1 MERQNKGVM
10 TDRRTFL
17 AQGVLVLAGI
27 TAGTLTPLQG
37 ETSMRARREFLK
49 AVSPV
54 AGSGASG
61 DPSVGFGWE
70 ISNIDNNGAD
80 VFFEVRDTM
89 ILNSI
94 NVDVAFM
101 ITSAPGG
108 AGFAEVLCDG
118 GVSRGAK
125 PIFSDNPQAYIGF
138 TPSSNFGTLTAHN
151 PNRLNVGLGG
161 VVQDLFFNVI
171 LKTWVS
177 TDGTGGYTS
186 RQVYAQP
193 GLALNKGD
201 YLVFHMD
208 HAGVGGDVEMQA
220 VMIYTLV

>member
-1 MERQNKGVM
+1 M
-10 TDRRTFL
+10 
-17 AQGVLVLAGI
+17 
-27 TAGTLTPLQG
+27 
-37 ETSMRARREFLK
+37 SMRARREFLK

-54 AGSGASG
+54 AGSGQSG
-61 DPSVGFGWE
+61 DPVVGFGWE

-101 ITSAPGG
+101 ITSAPAQ

-125 PIFSDNPQAYIGF
+125 PTFSAPPQAYIGF
-138 TPSSNFGTLTAHN
+138 APSANFGTLTPHN
-151 PNRLNVGLGG
+151 PSGLNVGLGG

-171 LKTWVS
+171 LKTWVPA
-177 TDGTGGYTS
+177 DGAGGYTS

-220 VMIYTLV
+220 VLTYSLV